1 MKIRGTIHFIVFIT
15 IFGQKGGVA
24 KTCTSVHLAAHWA
37 RNDRSVVLVDADRN
51 RSATAYGARGLL
63 PCPVVP
69 MEAAAKATRHAEIVV
84 TDGQAS
90 SNEEELKNLVEG
102 SDFILLPTTTQ
113 SRSVEL
119 TVEMSTML
127 NHHGIPFSAML
138 VKVDSRKKS
147 AAKEAAS
154 ILKGFGIDVLT
165 SKIPLL
171 SAFENAETE
180 GVTVDEAIDKRGRA
194 NTRRMMGW
202 HAYGRACS
210 EIEKILQNDHQNRKP
225 SVTPLGWDFSL
236 LENRA
241 A

>member
-1 MKIRGTIHFIVFIT
+1 MKIRRTIHFIVFIT

-37 RNDRSVVLVDADRN
+37 RNNRSVVLVDADRN

-69 MEAAAKATRHAEIVV
+69 MEAAAKATRQAEIVV

-119 TVEMSTML
+119 TIEMSTML

-147 AAKEAAS
+147 AAKDAAS
-154 ILKGFGIDVLT
+154 ILEGFGIHVLT

-171 SAFENAETE
+171 SAFEHAETE
-180 GVTVDEAIDKRGRA
+180 GVTVDEAINKRGRA

-202 HAYGRACS
+202 HAYGRACT
-210 EIEKILQNDHQNRKP
+210 EIEKILQNDQKKRKP
-225 SVTPLGWDFSL
+225 SVTPLGWDLSL